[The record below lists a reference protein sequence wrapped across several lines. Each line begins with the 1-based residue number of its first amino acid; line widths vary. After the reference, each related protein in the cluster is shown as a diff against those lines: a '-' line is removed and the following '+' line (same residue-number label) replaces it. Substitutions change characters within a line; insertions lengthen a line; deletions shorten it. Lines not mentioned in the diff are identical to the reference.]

1 MSKILIIA
9 DLHLDM
15 WLATGR
21 DPLAAL
27 DPEVWAGLEALIIA
41 GDLSNKPKVRWPKLL
56 AHISRYITPDRIH
69 VFPGNH
75 DYYDHVLDGDDRLN
89 RICTEAGARFVQK
102 CAVVIGR
109 TRFLCCTLWTDFAVA
124 GDPDLAMIRA
134 RDAMNDYRYIRMAAT
149 GHGRIRPSDTAFL
162 HADHRAWIETQLS
175 TPFEGQTVV
184 VTHHCPHPD
193 LIGETPCDLDGVYGS
208 DLRAMIDR
216 FQPDVWLFGH
226 THHAAEIRQGRTRI
240 RNVSLGYPG
249 QVAPGD
255 EAERLRCGI
264 VDLERLRDEPT

>member
-1 MSKILIIA
+1 
-9 DLHLDM
+9 
-15 WLATGR
+15 
-21 DPLAAL
+21 
-27 DPEVWAGLEALIIA
+27 
-41 GDLSNKPKVRWPKLL
+41 
-56 AHISRYITPDRIH
+56 
-69 VFPGNH
+69 
-75 DYYDHVLDGDDRLN
+75 
-89 RICTEAGARFVQK
+89 
-102 CAVVIGR
+102 
-109 TRFLCCTLWTDFAVA
+109 
-124 GDPDLAMIRA
+124 
-134 RDAMNDYRYIRMAAT
+134 
-149 GHGRIRPSDTAFL
+149 HGRIRPSDTAFL
-162 HADHRAWIETQLS
+162 HADHRALIETQLS

-226 THHAAEIRQGRTRI
+226 PHHAAEIRQGRTRI

>member
-1 MSKILIIA
+1 MTKILIIA

-56 AHISRYITPDRIH
+56 AHIGRYIAPDRIH

-75 DYYDHVLDGDDRLN
+75 DYYDHVLDGDDRLS

-193 LIGETPCDLDGVYGS
+193 LIGETHGDLDGVYGS
-208 DLRAMIDR
+208 DLRGLIKR
-216 FQPDVWLFGH
+216 YQPDAWLFGH
-226 THHAAEIRQGRTRI
+226 THHAAGLTQGRTRI

-249 QVAPGD
+249 QVDPGD
-255 EAERLRCGI
+255 EAEQLRRGI
-264 VDLERLRDEPT
+264 LDLERMKDGA